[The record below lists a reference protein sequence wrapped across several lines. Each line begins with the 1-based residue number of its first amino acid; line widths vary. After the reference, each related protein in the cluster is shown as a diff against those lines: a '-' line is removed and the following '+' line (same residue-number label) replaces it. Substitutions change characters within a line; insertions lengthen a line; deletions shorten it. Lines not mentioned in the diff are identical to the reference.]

1 MREVTVERFVPAT
14 PTEVRRTLTPTAVV
28 EYEGSFAVRGTTDTD
43 DGTLVTAG
51 ARGLE
56 LRLRFEPHGSDW
68 YYEQAGGGGPFDAM
82 ETWLSV
88 VPQDDGSVVTA
99 RSAVSLGLP
108 LATLTDRVAAWKR
121 RGELRRA
128 LDALADDVA

>member
-14 PTEVRRTLTPTAVV
+14 PAAVRRALTPTAVV
-28 EYEGSFAVRGTTDTD
+28 EYEGSFAVRETTDTD
-43 DGTLVTAG
+43 EGTLVTAG

-56 LRLRFEPHGSDW
+56 LRLRFEPRENGW
-68 YYEQAGGGGPFDAM
+68 YYEQAGDGGPFDAM
-82 ETWLSV
+82 ETRLSV
-88 VPQDDGSVVTA
+88 APRDDGSVVAA

-108 LATLTDRVAAWKR
+108 LGAVTDRIAAWKR

-128 LDALADDVA
+128 LDALADDLG

>member
-14 PTEVRRTLTPTAVV
+14 TAAVRRALTPAAVV
-28 EYEGSFAVRGTTDTD
+28 EYEGSFTVRETTDTEH
-43 DGTLVTAG
+43 GTLVTAG

-56 LRLRFEPHGSDW
+56 LRLRFESREDGW
-68 YYEQAGGGGPFDAM
+68 YYEQAGAGGPFEAM

-88 VPQDDGSVVTA
+88 APRDDGSVVTA

-108 LATLTDRVAAWKR
+108 LGVVTDRIAAWKR
-121 RGELRRA
+121 KGELRRA
-128 LDALADDVA
+128 LDTLADDVA

>member
-1 MREVTVERFVPAT
+1 MREVTVERFVRAPPAA
-14 PTEVRRTLTPTAVV
+14 VRRALTPTAVV
-28 EYEGSFAVRGTTDTD
+28 EYEGSFTVRETTDTD
-43 DGTLVTAG
+43 AGTLVTAG

-56 LRLRFEPHGSDW
+56 LTLRFESRESGW
-68 YYEQAGGGGPFDAM
+68 YYEQAGAGGPFDAM

-88 VPQDDGSVVTA
+88 APRDDGSVVTA

-108 LATLTDRVAAWKR
+108 LGAVTDRIAAWKR
-121 RGELRRA
+121 KGELRRA